1 MHGPLCS
8 LELCLSWGLSY
19 YSNDLALILYV
30 LLAPES
36 LSFPISNLR
45 KRIKLGMFG
54 SIVGKKNNEND
65 YDMRAVIEGE
75 DVRKQI
81 RREPNLS

>member
-1 MHGPLCS
+1 
-8 LELCLSWGLSY
+8 
-19 YSNDLALILYV
+19 
-30 LLAPES
+30 
-36 LSFPISNLR
+36 
-45 KRIKLGMFG
+45 MFG
-54 SIVGKKNNEND
+54 SIVGNKNNENN